1 MLLKNLIKAILA
13 TIGDIHEFDNLDLE
27 IARIG
32 SCTKYAPGK
41 FMPVN

>member
-1 MLLKNLIKAILA
+1 MLLKHLIKAILA

-27 IARIG
+27 IARVG

-41 FMPVN
+41 FMPIN